1 MRAHLLAVTI
11 TAFAGGVAHAA
22 KTPPPTAPCDTF
34 GLGEIVYM
42 QIGDTQQP
50 LIKKLGRAL
59 RDSAAKPLALV
70 YITSD
75 SCSNIAAARVSAPIK
90 QTTVM
95 SFIPSQADD
104 STWTV
109 NDPAWTCTPPN
120 PAGQVPD
127 IINSNVFISACD
139 NTPLPATI
147 ATEEGAAQAYV
158 LAVPKAQTAVTAI
171 TAEEAYFV
179 FGFGAQ
185 NGMVTPWMTPA
196 EVYTRAVTAST
207 LVAWA
212 NNIGVLPVTKFKGT
226 PLAKSNDVVNALKNA
241 SDPQSAIG
249 ILGDEVYDANRATLD
264 VLAYKAYGQYHAYWP
279 DSTPSS
285 TDKQNIRDGHYT
297 VWSPTVYMYYQTA
310 GAAPAPVD
318 PDAKWVVD
326 LIANK
331 TDVTPMPDFDAT
343 GFVVDVGLVPLCAM
357 KVDRDVEGGNLRLA
371 DPDQPC
377 GCYFDSRAGNTP
389 SCAACDAST
398 PCAGTTVCR
407 HNFCEAK

>member
-1 MRAHLLAVTI
+1 MRAVCVSIAI
-11 TAFAGGVAHAA
+11 TVLAGGVAHAA

-34 GLGEIVYM
+34 GLGTIIYM

-50 LIKKLGRAL
+50 LIKKLGRTL

-75 SCSNIAAARVSAPIK
+75 SCSNIAAARISAPIK

-95 SFIPSQADD
+95 SFIPSIADD
-104 STWTV
+104 STWTTA
-109 NDPAWTCTPPN
+109 DPPWTCTPPS

-139 NTPLPATI
+139 NTPLPATV

-171 TAEEAYFV
+171 TAEEAYFL

-196 EVYTRAVTAST
+196 EIYTRAVTAST

-212 NNIGVLPVTKFKGT
+212 NNIGVLPVTKFKGM
-226 PLAKSNDVVNALKNA
+226 PQSKSTDVVNALKNA

-249 ILGDEVYDANRATLD
+249 ILGDEVYDANRATLN

-279 DSTPSS
+279 DSTPAA

-310 GAAPAPVD
+310 GASPTPVN

-331 TDVTPMPDFDAT
+331 TDAVPAPDFDPT

-371 DPDQPC
+371 DPAEPC
-377 GCYFDSRAGNTP
+377 GCYFDSRVGKTP